1 MPFEARTGAQAANC
15 TLFRNA
21 DLGYAAGAVDP
32 VHASLVER
40 CDTRR
45 HARSRALSPAGSGG
59 ITNRIGL
66 DVERM
71 SDRKAV
77 AGESGA
83 RRKGRPRKSHG
94 LAVLED
100 IGALIG
106 HSHDLQE
113 TLENIVKIVAE
124 RMGTEVCSLYLFD
137 PKDERLT
144 LWATTGLER
153 AAVGKV
159 QMSVDEGLTGMVI
172 EKNEPVM
179 VVDALAHPRY
189 KYFPETGEER
199 YHSFLGVPIAEKR
212 SALGV
217 LVVQTLR
224 RRRFSPHELR
234 LLRAIAAQVRGIIVQ
249 ARLVESLE
257 SKEKERQ
264 EYRKRMVD
272 AIRRLHAYEKVDD
285 DDTPRAKRRPGQFRL
300 SGAGASPGFG
310 MGRAHLQ
317 RAEVSLE
324 SVEDRRADDPDAEHR
339 RLVEAIE
346 RSVAEMVRI
355 KEKMHALAPEVDGAL
370 FDAQRM
376 MLEDATFIGKIEGR
390 IRDGA
395 AAETAL
401 KHVVAEYVEAFLT
414 MTDGYLRERAA
425 DVRDIGQHLLR
436 NLLGSDERE
445 ARFDRDVVL
454 VAHELAL
461 TDLSMMEH
469 DRLKGI
475 VLASGGV
482 TSHASILAKSFEIPT
497 VVGVGHVAEV
507 LHEGDNVIVDGNSG
521 VVYVNPSVDVT
532 REYTRLDK
540 EYRAFNL
547 ELEEIRDAPAVT
559 TDGHQLNLYANVG
572 LLGDLHFA
580 DLHGAEGVGLYRT
593 EFPFLSYK
601 DFPNEDEQLTLYRK
615 VIERM
620 GDRPVTIRTLDLGAD
635 KYPSYLT
642 IGREENPFLGWRSIR
657 ISLELPEI
665 FKAQLRAILR
675 AGAFGSVRILFPMI
689 SSLEELRRVK
699 ELLEEARQ
707 ELDESGHP
715 FDRAM
720 PVGIMIEVPA
730 AVWIAPRLIEE
741 VDFFSIGTNDLIQ
754 YLLAVDR
761 NNSKVAPLYEPL
773 HPAVLAAIGD
783 IAQAAK
789 DAGKMVGMCGEMA
802 SDPLCTLPLIGMG
815 LDDLSMG
822 PFFIPVIKRFI
833 RSVPFSLAEEV
844 ARDIRELATAKD
856 VKGYLFERLKEL
868 GVIELM
874 DMYH

>member
-1 MPFEARTGAQAANC
+1 MGA
-15 TLFRNA
+15 TT
-21 DLGYAAGAVDP
+21 P
-32 VHASLVER
+32 VVPP
-40 CDTRR
+40 
-45 HARSRALSPAGSGG
+45 SRALSD
-59 ITNRIGL
+59 RIRGESQIDGL

-77 AGESGA
+77 VGESGS
-83 RRKGRPRKSHG
+83 RKSRARKSHG

-137 PKDERLT
+137 PKDELLT

-212 SALGV
+212 TALGV

-272 AIRRLHAYEKVDD
+272 AIRRLHAYEKPGDGD
-285 DDTPRAKRRPGQFRL
+285 EPRAKRRPGQFRL

-317 RAEVSLE
+317 RADVSLD
-324 SVEDRRADDPDAEHR
+324 SIEDRRIDDPKAECK
-339 RLVEAIE
+339 RLADAIE
-346 RSVAEMVRI
+346 RSVGEMVRI

-376 MLEDATFIGKIEGR
+376 MLEDATFVGKIEAR
-390 IRDGA
+390 IREGE

-401 KHVVAEYVEAFLT
+401 KHVVATYVEAFLT

-436 NLLGSDERE
+436 NLLGSEERE
-445 ARFDRDVVL
+445 SRGFDRDVVL

-469 DRLKGI
+469 ERLKGI

-547 ELEEIRDAPAVT
+547 ELEGIRDAPAVT
-559 TDGHQLNLYANVG
+559 TDGHRMNLYANVG

-601 DFPNEDEQLTLYRK
+601 DFPNEEEQLALYRK

-620 GDRPVTIRTLDLGAD
+620 GSRPVTIRTLDLGAD

-699 ELLEEARQ
+699 ELLEEAQ
-707 ELDESGHP
+707 KELEESGQP

-730 AVWIAPRLIEE
+730 AVWLAPRLIEE

-773 HPAVLAAIGD
+773 HPAVLAAVAD

-833 RSVPFSLAEEV
+833 RSVPFTLAEEV

>member
-1 MPFEARTGAQAANC
+1 
-15 TLFRNA
+15 
-21 DLGYAAGAVDP
+21 
-32 VHASLVER
+32 
-40 CDTRR
+40 
-45 HARSRALSPAGSGG
+45 
-59 ITNRIGL
+59 
-66 DVERM
+66 M

-77 AGESGA
+77 VEPGV
-83 RRKGRPRKSHG
+83 RKARPRKSHG

-144 LWATTGLER
+144 LWATTGLDR

-159 QMSVDEGLTGMVI
+159 TMAVDEGLTGMVI

-189 KYFPETGEER
+189 KYFPETGEEK

-212 SALGV
+212 AALGV

-272 AIRRLHAYEKVDD
+272 AIRRLHAYEKTDGGK
-285 DDTPRAKRRPGQFRL
+285 PAGAKRRPGQFRL

-317 RAEVSLE
+317 RSEVSLDH
-324 SVEDRRADDPDAEHR
+324 VEERHIDDPEAER
-339 RLVEAIE
+339 ARLGEAIT
-346 RSVAEMVRI
+346 RSVTEMVRL
-355 KEKMHALAPEVDGAL
+355 KEKMNAIAPEVDGAL

-376 MLEDATFIGKIEGR
+376 MLEDATFVGKIEGR
-390 IRDGA
+390 IAQGE
-395 AAETAL
+395 AAESAL
-401 KHVVAEYVEAFLT
+401 KHVVAEYVDAFLG
-414 MTDGYLRERAA
+414 MSDGYLRERAA

-436 NLLGSDERE
+436 SLLGRDERDAE
-445 ARFDRDVVL
+445 FDGDVVL
-454 VAHELAL
+454 VAHELTLA
-461 TDLSMMEH
+461 DLSMMEH

-507 LHEGDNVIVDGNSG
+507 LHEGDTVVVDGNSG
-521 VVYVNPSVDVT
+521 VVYVNPSIDVV
-532 REYTRLDK
+532 REYHRLDK

-547 ELEEIRDAPAVT
+547 ELEALRDTPAVT
-559 TDGHQLNLYANVG
+559 SDGHRVNLYANVG
-572 LLGDLHFA
+572 LYGDLHFA
-580 DLHGAEGVGLYRT
+580 RLHGAEGVGLYRT

-601 DFPNEDEQLTLYRK
+601 DFPNEEEQLALYVK

-620 GDRPVTIRTLDLGAD
+620 QGRPVTIRTLDLGAD

-675 AGAFGSVRILFPMI
+675 AGAHGPVRILFPMI

-699 ELLEEARQ
+699 ELLEEAQR
-707 ELDESGHP
+707 ELEESGQP

-773 HPAVLAAIGD
+773 HPAVLAAIAD
-783 IAQAAK
+783 VAQAAK
-789 DAGKMVGMCGEMA
+789 DAGKLVGMCGEMA
-802 SDPLCTLPLIGMG
+802 SDPLCTLPLLGMG

-822 PFFIPVIKRFI
+822 PFFIPVVKRFI
-833 RSVPFSLAEEV
+833 RSVKFSLAEEV
-844 ARDIRELATAKD
+844 ARDIRGLATAKD

-868 GVIELM
+868 GIIELM

>member
-1 MPFEARTGAQAANC
+1 M
-15 TLFRNA
+15 
-21 DLGYAAGAVDP
+21 
-32 VHASLVER
+32 
-40 CDTRR
+40 
-45 HARSRALSPAGSGG
+45 SRLEISP
-59 ITNRIGL
+59 

-71 SDRKAV
+71 SDRKMV
-77 AGESGA
+77 VGESGV
-83 RRKGRPRKSHG
+83 RKARPRKSHG

-137 PKDERLT
+137 SKEERLT

-159 QMSVDEGLTGMVI
+159 TMGVDEGLTGMVI

-199 YHSFLGVPIAEKR
+199 YHSFLGVPIADKR

-272 AIRRLHAYEKVDD
+272 AIRRLHAYEKTGDGG
-285 DDTPRAKRRPGQFRL
+285 TTRAKRRPGQFRL
-300 SGAGASPGFG
+300 SGVGASPGFG
-310 MGRAHLQ
+310 RGHAHLQ
-317 RAEVSLE
+317 RSEVSLDDVDE
-324 SVEDRRADDPDAEHR
+324 RRSDDPAAELQ
-339 RLVEAIE
+339 RLADAIE

-376 MLEDATFIGKIEGR
+376 MLEDATFIGKIENR
-390 IRDGA
+390 IRDGV
-395 AAETAL
+395 AAESAL
-401 KHVVAEYVEAFLT
+401 KSVVAEYVEAFLS
-414 MTDGYLRERAA
+414 MTDGYLRERAT

-436 NLLGSDERE
+436 NLLGREERD
-445 ARFDRDVVL
+445 AGFDRDVVL
-454 VAHELAL
+454 VAHELTLA
-461 TDLSMMEH
+461 DLSMMEH
-469 DRLKGI
+469 EHLKGI

-507 LHEGDNVIVDGNSG
+507 LHEGDNVVVDGNSG
-521 VVYVNPSVDVT
+521 VVYVNPSVDVM
-532 REYTRLDK
+532 REYTRLAK

-547 ELEEIRDAPAVT
+547 ELEDIREAQAVT
-559 TDGHQLNLYANVG
+559 TDGHRVNLYANVG
-572 LLGDLHFA
+572 LFGDLHFA

-601 DFPNEDEQLTLYRK
+601 DFPNEEEQLALYRK

-620 GDRPVTIRTLDLGAD
+620 AGRPVTIRTLDLGAD

-675 AGAFGSVRILFPMI
+675 AGASGQVRILFPMI

-707 ELDESGHP
+707 ELDESGQP

-773 HPAVLAAIGD
+773 HPAVLAAVAD

-868 GVIELM
+868 GVIALM